1 MTTVTFKTD
10 IDGHKVA
17 ILFFRIQEDM
27 YDNIVRVIVTDEL
40 VKMNEGYFVIETIR
54 NAKINRGWCFDPENC
69 KYGISSDQV
78 YRFLDLCIENG
89 IDYEVESRFAK

>member
-40 VKMNEGYFVIETIR
+40 VKMNEASVIENIR
-54 NAKINRGWCFDPENC
+54 KAKINRGWYFDPEYC
-69 KYGISSDQV
+69 KYWISSDQV
-78 YRFLDLCIENG
+78 YRFLDLCIGNG
-89 IDYEVESRFAK
+89 IDYEVEWRFAK